1 MTAIIQLAEIQ
12 SSLGKIDLIS
22 AMQQG
27 FIQYSNGNT
36 VVPPVAELLFDQPR
50 GETHIKYG
58 YIKNDDYYVIKI
70 ASGFYDNAQYG
81 IQSSQGLMLLFA
93 QKTGVPEA
101 VLLDRGYLTDVRTAA
116 AGALVAKYFAPR
128 QLQAIGII
136 GTGIQAKLQLLAL
149 QQHNPC
155 KTVWVWGR
163 NKKNCEKLA
172 LDLGADFTVHIAAS
186 PAQVAAN
193 ANLIVTTTPSESA
206 LLKAEDIRPGT
217 HITAVGADTASK
229 QELSSEILKLADRV
243 IVDSIPQSRSRG
255 EVYRAICDGAISE
268 QQVLELGVA
277 IQSADLQRSD
287 DRQITVV
294 DLTGVA
300 VQDIMVACA
309 VYKQHLQNNR
319 RATPKGIE
327 NNA

>member
-1 MTAIIQLAEIQ
+1 LAAIIELEEIQ
-12 SSLGKIDLIS
+12 SSLGKIDVIS
-22 AMQQG
+22 AMQEG

-50 GETHIKYG
+50 GEAHIKYG
-58 YIKNDDYYVIKI
+58 YIKNADYYVIKI
-70 ASGFYDNAQYG
+70 ASGFYDNPQYG
-81 IQSSQGLMLLFA
+81 IQSSQGMMLLFA

-101 VLLDRGYLTDVRTAA
+101 VLLDRGYLTDIRTAA
-116 AGALVAKYFAPR
+116 AGALVAKYFAP
-128 QLQAIGII
+128 QQIEAIGII

-163 NKKNCEKLA
+163 NRQNSEKFA
-172 LDLGADFTVHIAAS
+172 LDLGADFSVHIAKS

-206 LLKAEDIRPGT
+206 LLNAEDVRPGT
-217 HITAVGADTASK
+217 HITAVGADTANK

-255 EVYRAICDGAISE
+255 EVYRAICDGTISE
-268 QQVLELGVA
+268 RQVVELGVA
-277 IQSADLQRSD
+277 LQSVDLQRSD
-287 DRQITVV
+287 DRQITVA

-309 VYKQHLQNNR
+309 IYQQHL
-319 RATPKGIE
+319 K
-327 NNA
+327 NNAEFTATETVTNA